1 MPQPFNY
8 MLNLPDPTQG
18 VMGGVQNAVSIA
30 NMMAQRNKAEQ
41 DAIKAQQANEQHAAM
56 QLDLGALSE
65 NPTAAGMTSTIIKYP
80 QLAEHFKETY
90 SALNAQQKDARV
102 REASGVYAALQSGS
116 PDIAQKLLAEQAA
129 AFENS
134 GNEQDAKV
142 RRDLAEL
149 VKLNPSSALT
159 STGLFLASAMGPEKF
174 ADTFTKL
181 EEERRKKELQP
192 GELQKQGIDMGLT
205 KEQTAKAILDG
216 KKVSAETTKILMEI
230 EAAKKN
236 GGLDPEKA
244 FQQEDKLRTE
254 YTNLTASTRDVQSA
268 YQRVL
273 ASEDTPAGDI
283 ALIFNYMKMLDPG
296 SVVRE
301 GEFATAQNA
310 GSVSDRVYNTYNK
323 LLSGERLNP
332 EQRKMFGTQSKKMYV
347 ASQKQEEEIRGGMTR
362 IAKNYGLNPEN
373 IFYSPQG
380 LNTPEAPAGSS
391 GTVVPPVAGVS
402 DTTQALL
409 AKYGTKQ

>member
-1 MPQPFNY
+1 

-41 DAIKAQQANEQHAAM
+41 DAIKTQQANEQHAAM
-56 QLDLGALSE
+56 QLDLGALSD
-65 NPTAAGMTSTIIKYP
+65 NPTAAGMTRAIIKYP

-90 SALNAQQKDARV
+90 SALNEQQKDARV

-149 VKLNPSSALT
+149 IKLNPSSAMT

-174 ADTFTKL
+174 TETFTKL
-181 EEERRKKELQP
+181 EEENRKKELQP
-192 GELQKQGIDMGLT
+192 GELKKQGIDMGLT
-205 KEQTAKAILDG
+205 EEQTKKAILDG

-310 GSVSDRVYNTYNK
+310 GSVGDRVYNMYNK

-332 EQRKMFGTQSKKMYV
+332 EQRKMFGAQAKKMY
-347 ASQKQEEEIRGGMTR
+347 AAAQKQEEEIRGGMTR
-362 IAKNYGLNPEN
+362 IAKNYKLNPEN

-380 LNTPEAPAGSS
+380 LNTPAAPAGAPGEKVVEAPA
-391 GTVVPPVAGVS
+391 AGVS
-402 DTTQALL
+402 GTTQALL
-409 AKYGTKQ
+409 AKYGGKQ